1 MGKFEVIHFSVIL
14 EVNNIFFYCLN
25 AHCYCLTYQSQCS
38 SYIIYFIISELSYWD
53 PQVIFTSI
61 TVSLVHTDSRHLLL
75 VAISTLGSTGGY
87 LLTDKCPVSMET
99 LEKWLLNCN
108 GKLYT
113 TPHLLNFDKHLRI
126 KFLRTLKTLKTR
138 ALKIL

>member
-1 MGKFEVIHFSVIL
+1 MGRFEVIHFNDIL
-14 EVNNIFFYCLN
+14 EVNNIFLLFKCSLLLP
-25 AHCYCLTYQSQCS
+25 HVSITMYQLHHLL
-38 SYIIYFIISELSYWD
+38 YYNIWALILD

-75 VAISTLGSTGGY
+75 AAISTLGSTGGY

-99 LEKWLLNCN
+99 LKERLLNCN

-113 TPHLLNFDKHLRI
+113 NPYLLNFDKNLRI
-126 KFLRTLKTLKTR
+126 KFLRTLKTR

>member
-1 MGKFEVIHFSVIL
+1 MGRFEVIHFSVIL
-14 EVNNIFFYCLN
+14 EVNNIFYCLN

-38 SYIIYFIISELSYWD
+38 SYIMYFIISELSYWD

-75 VAISTLGSTGGY
+75 TAISTLVPY

-99 LEKWLLNCN
+99 IEEWLLNCN

-113 TPHLLNFDKHLRI
+113 APHFLNFDKHLRI
-126 KFLRTLKTLKTR
+126 KFWRTLKTLKTR

>member
-1 MGKFEVIHFSVIL
+1 MRLYTSMSFLKSIIS
-14 EVNNIFFYCLN
+14 FYCLN
-25 AHCYCLTYQSQCS
+25 AHCYCLTYHSHCS
-38 SYIIYFIISELSYWD
+38 SYTIYCIIRELSYWD

-61 TVSLVHTDSRHLLL
+61 TGSLVHTDSRYLLL
-75 VAISTLGSTGGY
+75 IAISTLGSIGGY

-99 LEKWLLNCN
+99 LEEWLLNCN

-113 TPHLLNFDKHLRI
+113 APHLLNFDKHLRI
-126 KFLRTLKTLKTR
+126 KFSRTLKTLKTR